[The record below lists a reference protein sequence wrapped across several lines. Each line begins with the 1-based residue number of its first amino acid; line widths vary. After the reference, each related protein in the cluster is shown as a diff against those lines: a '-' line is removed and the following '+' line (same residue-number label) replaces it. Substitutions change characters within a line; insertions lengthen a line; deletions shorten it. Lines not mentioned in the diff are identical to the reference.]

1 MENDKLIKE
10 YLRLNGLTLE
20 ELLELKDSSYVYQD
34 FSEAEDSVKF
44 IDALHERLDSKRV
57 VIDTDY
63 DCDGVMSGVILE
75 ASLKKFG
82 FNVSLYYPSEHDGY
96 GLTMSEAE
104 KILNK
109 FPDVDLV
116 VTADSGINCKEAID
130 FLVSKDVDVLVSD
143 HHKGE
148 VDLFPDSALAC
159 VDVNRSDK
167 VDNYR
172 FKHISGAQTA
182 FKLMM
187 MYASKYESQSTVT
200 YIRSLRVLA
209 AVSVLSDVMLMDDEN
224 RELVKELLTICN
236 TDKLAKMAMTNEY
249 LARFKE
255 FLDQFGSGKITQ
267 QTFGFA
273 LIPTINSNRRMLG
286 ESDLAFKV
294 FDRNPVVRARS
305 INALMRLNDLRKS
318 TKKLAQSS
326 ANIVL
331 DEEYL
336 KIAVVDADQGILGL
350 VASDFANSNEC
361 ASLAFRKSGDR
372 MTASGRGNS
381 KIEIYRL
388 LEEVK
393 KRDSSIDFNF
403 GGHANALGCGVALK
417 DFDRFCEVCKDVS
430 NEIFDSSMRKA
441 DRSVRIGS
449 FHTLVSD
456 LKFQDEIISICK
468 ILESIQPLPHYLE
481 DLQLSVAAEKVELLS
496 VGFENFGKSNE
507 HLKYRDDLIEI
518 VGFFKFEEFYNSD
531 LDDRF
536 EFKMNVSLEN
546 SKIKCIID
554 KVRKM
559 ND

>member
-1 MENDKLIKE
+1 
-10 YLRLNGLTLE
+10 
-20 ELLELKDSSYVYQD
+20 
-34 FSEAEDSVKF
+34 
-44 IDALHERLDSKRV
+44 
-57 VIDTDY
+57 
-63 DCDGVMSGVILE
+63 
-75 ASLKKFG
+75 
-82 FNVSLYYPSEHDGY
+82 
-96 GLTMSEAE
+96 
-104 KILNK
+104 
-109 FPDVDLV
+109 
-116 VTADSGINCKEAID
+116 
-130 FLVSKDVDVLVSD
+130 
-143 HHKGE
+143 
-148 VDLFPDSALAC
+148 
-159 VDVNRSDK
+159 
-167 VDNYR
+167 
-172 FKHISGAQTA
+172 
-182 FKLMM
+182 
-187 MYASKYESQSTVT
+187 
-200 YIRSLRVLA
+200 
-209 AVSVLSDVMLMDDEN
+209 
-224 RELVKELLTICN
+224 
-236 TDKLAKMAMTNEY
+236 
-249 LARFKE
+249 
-255 FLDQFGSGKITQ
+255 
-267 QTFGFA
+267 
-273 LIPTINSNRRMLG
+273 
-286 ESDLAFKV
+286 
-294 FDRNPVVRARS
+294 
-305 INALMRLNDLRKS
+305 
-318 TKKLAQSS
+318 
-326 ANIVL
+326 
-331 DEEYL
+331 
-336 KIAVVDADQGILGL
+336 
-350 VASDFANSNEC
+350 
-361 ASLAFRKSGDR
+361 